1 MKFGFK
7 IHLDDIAEKLIE
19 RGFSSRDI
27 DSDDLTNAVVELL
40 QDDYELFTA
49 LEEKMQTI
57 EDGNHPEPRDV
68 GEYLEKIGEV

>member
-19 RGFSSRDI
+19 RGFSSQDI

-40 QDDYELFTA
+40 QDEYDLFTA
-49 LEEKMQTI
+49 LEEELQKI
-57 EDGNHPEPRDV
+57 EDKNHPEPRDI
-68 GEYLEKIGEV
+68 EDYLEKIGEV

>member
-19 RGFSSRDI
+19 KGFTSRDI
-27 DSDDLTNAVVELL
+27 DSNDLTDRVLEIL
-40 QDDYELFTA
+40 QDEYELFTA
-49 LEEKMQTI
+49 LEEEMQKI
-57 EDGNHPEPRDV
+57 EDDNHPEPRDV